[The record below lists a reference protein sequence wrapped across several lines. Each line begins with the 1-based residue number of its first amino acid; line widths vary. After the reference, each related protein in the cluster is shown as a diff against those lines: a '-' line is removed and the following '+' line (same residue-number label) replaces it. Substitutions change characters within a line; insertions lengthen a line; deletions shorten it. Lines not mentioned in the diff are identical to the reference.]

1 MPQTRRAKQAGSAAI
16 DRARAS
22 IEAAETALKNL
33 QGEVSRDSSDLLKDV
48 GKTLRTARRNLT
60 RGRRQIVKDF
70 EHMQE
75 ALVKGKS
82 PRPQKRAPS
91 ASRHRSASES
101 DATGWRLARPG
112 FGARRREIRPV
123 SRSRPVCSPARA
135 VLPCVVRGRRPASI
149 RTEWERR

>member
-22 IEAAETALKNL
+22 IEAAETGLKNL
-33 QGEVSRDSSDLLKDV
+33 QGEVSRDSRDLLKDV

-70 EHMQE
+70 EHVQE

-82 PRPQKRAPS
+82 PRPQKRAQS
-91 ASRHRSASES
+91 ASRPKRT
-101 DATGWRLARPG
+101 AT
-112 FGARRREIRPV
+112 ARRRKAPRPGGAP
-123 SRSRPVCSPARA
+123 RARA
-135 VLPCVVRGRRPASI
+135 SARGAAKSTR
-149 RTEWERR
+149 

>member
-91 ASRHRSASES
+91 ASRPKRT
-101 DATGWRLARPG
+101 AT
-112 FGARRREIRPV
+112 ARRRKATRPGGT
-123 SRSRPVCSPARA
+123 SRARA
-135 VLPCVVRGRRPASI
+135 SARGAAKSAR
-149 RTEWERR
+149 